1 MPFSLMICSHAKEW
15 QRNDNTGQWALLT
28 SPDIQRLKWHRK
40 PELINTSIELN
51 ALSQIDGQYLLYPS
65 DDAQDIKDLQTDIK
79 RLWIIDGT
87 WQEAQKMLNQSPWM
101 KALAKVKIQ
110 GPSENQ
116 PLQSQFK
123 LRRNQRGLST
133 LEAIEAAVAHQ
144 SPAASEGLKNNFNL
158 IQASLLKLM
167 K

>member
-1 MPFSLMICSHAKEW
+1 MPFPITICSHAKEW

-51 ALSQIDGQYLLYPS
+51 DLNKAEGQYLLFPS
-65 DDAQDIKDLQTDIK
+65 DDAKDIKDLQSDIK
-79 RLWIIDGT
+79 RLWVIDGT

-110 GPSENQ
+110 GPSESK

-133 LEAIEAAVAHQ
+133 LEAIEAAVVQQ
-144 SPAASEGLKNNFNL
+144 SPVASEGLKNNFNL
-158 IQASLLKLM
+158 IQTSLLKLM